1 MPKDCCR
8 LGACDGL
15 SMPACVR
22 ARARACV
29 RSRASR
35 ENGDSRTV
43 GPSDVFSA
51 CFGSLSALQLR
62 GSTCDR
68 PSPRARR
75 PASTRLDTSRAA
87 PCPEVVPPSKP
98 GPTSSGRVVAPE
110 ATLATRTC
118 LRLRRRRLGL
128 VSDLTA
134 RQRGVCDILC
144 RLRRLRLVPQ
154 ESSVGPFPRRRASAA
169 ARAARLVRNRAP
181 VWSLVSGALCHG
193 SARPASESALTLRD
207 PGPAPMRAGR
217 GSGLRCCSAPS
228 PSGAPSLDAAFE
240 RTSVFGP
247 DCSHAPVSER
257 RSRRSEAAVLSG
269 VFWWSGY
276 GSGARSAQGRR
287 LFAISMGPPPGVSKI
302 VGTYIN
308 S

>member
-134 RQRGVCDILC
+134 RQRGVCDALC

-154 ESSVGPFPRRRASAA
+154 ESSVGPVRAVAPQLRPEPPAFFAAAPPCGHWSAA
-169 ARAARLVRNRAP
+169 LSAT
-181 VWSLVSGALCHG
+181 ALRG
-193 SARPASESALTLRD
+193 RP
-207 PGPAPMRAGR
+207 P
-217 GSGLRCCSAPS
+217 
-228 PSGAPSLDAAFE
+228 
-240 RTSVFGP
+240 
-247 DCSHAPVSER
+247 
-257 RSRRSEAAVLSG
+257 SRR
-269 VFWWSGY
+269 
-276 GSGARSAQGRR
+276 
-287 LFAISMGPPPGVSKI
+287 
-302 VGTYIN
+302 
-308 S
+308 